1 MTIPG
6 RWDYQQCT
14 FFFRSP
20 RWNILTRCEPPCRWQ
35 LSFIPLTPC
44 ENTSP
49 DPFFLIVLLTP
60 WDDVVCH
67 VFNILIMY
75 CNQYIWSFF
84 GSFGRWILHIKI
96 QFILKI
102 LLQASGAIHSCLL
115 WSNRSWATHHCRW
128 KIKVCRKL
136 RLEIKPNKNGST
148 LLGHWECYRLS
159 ETFLA
164 LQNWFFF
171 FLLWFEM
178 LIHITY

>member
-128 KIKVCRKL
+128 KIKVCRKQ
-136 RLEIKPNKNGST
+136 RLEINLIKMAVHCLDIENVTDYLRHSLPYKTDFFSF
-148 LLGHWECYRLS
+148 CYDLRC
-159 ETFLA
+159 
-164 LQNWFFF
+164 
-171 FLLWFEM
+171 
-178 LIHITY
+178 